1 MGASAASLP
10 SAAAL
15 CDVLVVGAGPAAL
28 SIAAALAQH
37 QLGVILLAAQ
47 DPWQRWPNTYG
58 IWGHE
63 LDELGLDFLLAHRWE
78 HSSSVFLDER
88 LHHGLDYGLIDNE
101 ALQNHWRQLCSQ
113 HGVSI
118 QQDAAVAIHHHP
130 DHTEVQG
137 ASGQCYRPRLVV
149 DATGHQPV
157 FVQRPQCSAVAQQGA
172 YGVVGRFSKPPI
184 QPGSFVLMD
193 YRNHHLSPEQQQEP
207 PTFLYAIDL
216 GEGRYFVEETSLAA
230 CPPLPFPLLKHRLEQ
245 RLAWQGCTVEEVQ
258 EVEHCLFPMN
268 LPLPDRRQRVVGF
281 GGAATMVHPASGYM
295 LGSLLRRGPGLAAAI
310 AQGLRQ
316 GHTGAALS
324 RAAWS
329 TLWSDDLVRRHGI
342 YRFGLEKLMRL
353 GSNDLQAFFHT
364 FFHLPQPLWS
374 GFLTNTLPLASLTGA
389 MVRLLAT
396 APWTIRRHLLWP
408 QGRELNLLLTGLLL
422 R

>member
-1 MGASAASLP
+1 MGASLP
-10 SAAAL
+10 SAAEL
-15 CDVLVVGAGPAAL
+15 CDVLVVGSGPAAL
-28 SIAAALAQH
+28 SMATDLARH
-37 QLGVILLAAQ
+37 QLEIILLAAQ
-47 DPWQRWPNTYG
+47 DPWQPWPNTYG

-63 LDELGLDFLLAHRWE
+63 LDELGLGFLLAHRWR
-78 HSSSVFLDER
+78 HCSSVFLGEELD
-88 LHHGLDYGLIDNE
+88 HGLDYGLIDNDG
-101 ALQNHWRQLCSQ
+101 LQGYWRQLCSQ
-113 HGVSI
+113 HGVRVR
-118 QQDAAVAIHHHP
+118 QDGAVAIRHHP
-130 DHTEVQG
+130 HHTDVQG

-157 FVQRPQCSAVAQQGA
+157 FVQRPHCTAVAQQAA
-172 YGVVGRFSKPPI
+172 YGVVGRFSTPPI
-184 QPGSFVLMD
+184 RPGSFVLMD

-207 PTFLYAIDL
+207 PTFLYAMDL
-216 GEGRYFVEETSLAA
+216 GNGSYFVEETSLAA
-230 CPPLPFPLLKHRLEQ
+230 CPPLPFPLLQHRLEQ
-245 RLAWQGCTVEEVQ
+245 RLERQGCVVEQVQ
-258 EVEHCLFPMN
+258 EVEQCLFPMN

-295 LGSLLRRGPGLAAAI
+295 LGALLRRGPGLAAAV

-316 GHTGAALS
+316 GQTGAALS

-329 TLWSDDLVRRHGI
+329 HLWGDDLVRRHGI

-353 GSNDLQAFFHT
+353 GSKDLQTFFHT
-364 FFHLPQPLWS
+364 FFQLPQPLWS
-374 GFLTNTLPLASLTGA
+374 GFLTNTLPLVGLTGA

-408 QGRELNLLLTGLLL
+408 QGRDLNLLLTGLLL

>member
-1 MGASAASLP
+1 MDASLP

-28 SIAAALAQH
+28 SMATELARR
-37 QLGVILLAAQ
+37 QLEIILLAAQ
-47 DPWQRWPNTYG
+47 DPWRPWPNTYG

-63 LDELGLDFLLAHRWE
+63 LDEPGLGFLLAHRWR
-78 HSSSVFLDER
+78 HCSSLFLDEE
-88 LHHGLDYGLIDNE
+88 LDHGLDYGLIDNDG
-101 ALQNHWRQLCSQ
+101 LQGYWRQLCSQ
-113 HGVSI
+113 HGVRVR
-118 QQDAAVAIHHHP
+118 QDGAVAIRHHP
-130 DHTEVQG
+130 HHTDVQG

-157 FVQRPQCSAVAQQGA
+157 FVQRPRCTAVAQQAA
-172 YGVVGRFSKPPI
+172 YGVVGRFSTPPI
-184 QPGSFVLMD
+184 RPGSFVLMD
-193 YRNHHLSPEQQQEP
+193 YRNHHLSREQQQEP
-207 PTFLYAIDL
+207 PTFLYAMDL
-216 GEGRYFVEETSLAA
+216 GNGSYFVEETSLAA
-230 CPPLPFPLLKHRLEQ
+230 CPPLPFPLLQHRLEQ
-245 RLAWQGCTVEEVQ
+245 RLERQGCVVEQVQ
-258 EVEHCLFPMN
+258 EVEQCLFPMN

-295 LGSLLRRGPGLAAAI
+295 LGALLRRGPGLAAAI

-316 GHTGAALS
+316 GQTGAALS
-324 RAAWS
+324 RAAWGH
-329 TLWSDDLVRRHGI
+329 LWSDDLVRRHGI

-353 GSNDLQAFFHT
+353 GSKDLQTFFHT
-364 FFHLPQPLWS
+364 FFQLPQPLWS
-374 GFLTNTLPLASLTGA
+374 GFLTNTLPLVGLTGA
-389 MVRLLAT
+389 MARLLAT